1 VYEIR
6 VQLPEM
12 LMSAVDGLISG
23 AERATCAYICNA
35 ARDMG
40 LETRN
45 WLRKAPP
52 AGKCNSTVPTCYAFV
67 RTMIL
72 FRWLCYIAALDIHS
86 FVDSLLRHALRLT
99 PLSASDNNS
108 KPFVR
113 SSRQRK
119 SPGTMSQSATKQ
131 TPSLDH
137 RWPTPIT
144 LYTLAHDRPHGQGNT
159 TTPLIRY
166 AVVTAL

>member
-52 AGKCNSTVPTCYAFV
+52 AGSATA
-67 RTMIL
+67 L
-72 FRWLCYIAALDIHS
+72 FLP
-86 FVDSLLRHALRLT
+86 VT
-99 PLSASDNNS
+99 PL
-108 KPFVR
+108 FE
-113 SSRQRK
+113 Q
-119 SPGTMSQSATKQ
+119 
-131 TPSLDH
+131 
-137 RWPTPIT
+137 
-144 LYTLAHDRPHGQGNT
+144 
-159 TTPLIRY
+159 
-166 AVVTAL
+166 